1 MPGTRGDRARP
12 NPGSRPGRAESSGPD
27 EAQGPAA
34 AGPEGP
40 EPEPAGAEGPAG
52 TGPERP
58 GAEDNPAEGV
68 AGAEEAGPDEGAVAE
83 GAGSDEVAAGADEV
97 AAEGEIVDATPDGPP
112 SSGPAGAEVVDEV
125 EEVAEKVE
133 VSLEDVLAA
142 ATSERDEFR
151 DHLLRLQAD
160 FDNYRKRVQ
169 KELGEAGDKALGHF
183 VDGLLPVLDAV
194 DGARAH
200 GVGEI
205 EQIAGLLVDL
215 LAKQGLERVGADG
228 DVFDPTLHDAV
239 LHEAGDDDVQTVAEV
254 LRAGWR
260 WRGRVLR
267 PAMVKV
273 IGG

>member
-12 NPGSRPGRAESSGPD
+12 NPGSRPGRAEGSGTD
-27 EAQGPAA
+27 EAQGRAPASS
-34 AGPEGP
+34 EGTG
-40 EPEPAGAEGPAG
+40 PEPAGGDALAG
-52 TGPERP
+52 TGPERS
-58 GAEDNPAEGV
+58 GAVDNPAEGV
-68 AGAEEAGPDEGAVAE
+68 DGAESSGPDEGAVPE
-83 GAGSDEVAAGADEV
+83 GAGSDEVT
-97 AAEGEIVDATPDGPP
+97 AEGEIVDATPDGPP

-160 FDNYRKRVQ
+160 FDNYRKRVH
-169 KELGEAGDKALGHF
+169 KELAEAGDRALGDF
-183 VDGLLPVLDAV
+183 VEGLLPVLDAV
-194 DGARAH
+194 DAARVHGA
-200 GVGEI
+200 VEVD
-205 EQIAGLLVDL
+205 QVAGLLVDL

-228 DVFDPTLHDAV
+228 DVFDPMLHDAV
-239 LHEAGDDDVQTVAEV
+239 LHEAGDDDVQTVAQV

-273 IGG
+273 VGG

>member
-1 MPGTRGDRARP
+1 MA
-12 NPGSRPGRAESSGPD
+12 D
-27 EAQGPAA
+27 ETEEAAPAA
-34 AGPEGP
+34 E
-40 EPEPAGAEGPAG
+40 
-52 TGPERP
+52 
-58 GAEDNPAEGV
+58 
-68 AGAEEAGPDEGAVAE
+68 PDEGA
-83 GAGSDEVAAGADEV
+83 DEAADATTDADADEV
-97 AAEGEIVDATPDGPP
+97 IVEGEVAPDGEA
-112 SSGPAGAEVVDEV
+112 PAPEAMGGV
-125 EEVAEKVE
+125 EDVAELVE
-133 VSLEDVLAA
+133 IDLEDVLTT
-142 ATSERDEFR
+142 ATNERDEFK

-183 VDGLLPVLDAV
+183 VEELLPVLDAV
-194 DGARAH
+194 DAARAH
-200 GVGEI
+200 GTSGVD
-205 EQIAGLLVDL
+205 QVAGLLVDL

-239 LHEAGDDDVQTVAEV
+239 LHEAGDDDVQTVAQV

>member
-12 NPGSRPGRAESSGPD
+12 SPGSRPGRAEGTGAVGPD
-27 EAQGPAA
+27 EAQGPDLVQPEGAA
-34 AGPEGP
+34 AEAEASLEG
-40 EPEPAGAEGPAG
+40 AA
-52 TGPERP
+52 
-58 GAEDNPAEGV
+58 
-68 AGAEEAGPDEGAVAE
+68 PDEGAVPE
-83 GAGSDEVAAGADEV
+83 GAGSDEV
-97 AAEGEIVDATPDGPP
+97 AAEGEIVDATPDGPH
-112 SSGPAGAEVVDEV
+112 SFGAAGAEVVDEV

-160 FDNYRKRVQ
+160 FDNYRKRVH
-169 KELGEAGDKALGHF
+169 KELAEAGDRALGDF
-183 VDGLLPVLDAV
+183 VEGLLPVLDAV
-194 DGARAH
+194 DAARVHGAVA
-200 GVGEI
+200 VA
-205 EQIAGLLVDL
+205 QVAGLLVDQ

-239 LHEAGDDDVQTVAEV
+239 LHEAGDDDVQTVAQV

-273 IGG
+273 VGG

>member
-12 NPGSRPGRAESSGPD
+12 NPGSRPGRAEGSGPD
-27 EAQGPAA
+27 EAQGREPATSED
-34 AGPEGP
+34 AG
-40 EPEPAGAEGPAG
+40 PEPAGAEGPAG
-52 TGPERP
+52 TGP
-58 GAEDNPAEGV
+58 GAVDDPAEGV
-68 AGAEEAGPDEGAVAE
+68 AGAEGSGPDEVAAPE
-83 GAGSDEVAAGADEV
+83 GAGSDEV

-112 SSGPAGAEVVDEV
+112 SEVAQVVDEV

-160 FDNYRKRVQ
+160 FDNYRKRVH
-169 KELGEAGDKALGHF
+169 KELAEAGDRALGDF
-183 VDGLLPVLDAV
+183 VEGLLPVLDAV
-194 DGARAH
+194 DAARVHGA
-200 GVGEI
+200 VEVD
-205 EQIAGLLVDL
+205 QVAGLLVDL

-228 DVFDPTLHDAV
+228 DVFDPMLHDAV
-239 LHEAGDDDVQTVAEV
+239 LHEAGDDDVQTVAQV

-273 IGG
+273 VGG